1 MALKL
6 RTISQLISHY
16 TQLESNLTK
25 IYEKFALEYP
35 EQAEVFKKFAKE
47 NKKYVDMVTRSY
59 YEGVTDAFEVGFM
72 AEPLNPD
79 EYTLKKNRVRDLVS
93 VLDSLIVYEETVIRF
108 YVDVSKGSSE
118 LLPHIPDTFEHLIRR
133 KRKRV
138 KDLKK
143 MMNKE

>member
-6 RTISQLISHY
+6 RTLSQLISHY
-16 TQLESNLTK
+16 TQLESKLAK

-35 EQAEVFKKFAKE
+35 EQGEIFRKFAQE
-47 NKKYVDMVTRSY
+47 NRKFIDIVTRSY
-59 YEGVTDAFEVGFM
+59 YEGITDAYEVGFM

-79 EYTLKKNRVRDLVS
+79 KYNINSDIAKNILS
-93 VLDSLIVYEETVIRF
+93 GLESLIVNEEIIIHF
-108 YVDVSKGSSE
+108 YIDVTEGSSE

-138 KDLKK
+138 KTLKK
-143 MMNKE
+143 LMNKR